1 MKATSDIELLVRL
14 DRASPD
20 SAASAA
26 RAGAARGGPVRA
38 AAAGHAAA
46 VHPGAGRRARRGPGR
61 GRATRTRSSPPRATS
76 CRGADRPTRVGEQG
90 AAPADPVTPAADPA
104 RPPRFDLRP
113 GTPDVSLFPR
123 RTWASALAAVLRDAP
138 DDRFGYPMPQGAP
151 ELRAELAAY
160 LGRVR
165 GVVADPD
172 AIVITSGVA
181 QGLSL
186 VTRVLRIGGDADR
199 PGGSRRRADPAPADR
214 RRAGARADPRRRR
227 GPRRRRAGEQRR
239 AGGVRR
245 PRAPVPHRRRA
256 EPGAARAAARLARAG
271 DRGRLRRRVPLRPR
285 AGRRRARARARPGR
299 VPRLTQQDARAGAAD
314 GLAGRAAGL
323 ADAILR
329 EKAHD
334 DNGTPVLEQ
343 LALARLLA
351 RGEIDRHIRRT
362 RLVYLRRRDALLAAL
377 ARAARGASVRDRGR
391 TACGARAARPPR
403 RRRGGRSR
411 RAPRHRRDA
420 AHAAPRG
427 GARTRRSSSVT
438 ASSPSRPS
446 RPRWPP
452 LAAAIRST
460 Q

>member
-14 DRASPD
+14 DRASPTALHLQLERGLREAVR
-20 SAASAA
+20 SGRLRPGTPLPST
-26 RAGAARGGPVRA
+26 RVLAGELAVARGVVSNAYTQLTAEGYLVS
-38 AAAGHAAA
+38 
-46 VHPGAGRRARRGPGR
+46 RRGS
-61 GRATRTRSSPPRATS
+61 A
-76 CRGADRPTRVGEQG
+76 TRVGEQG
-90 AAPADPVTPAADPA
+90 AAPAEPATPAADPA

-138 DDRFGYPMPQGAP
+138 DDRFGYPMPQGAL
-151 ELRAELAAY
+151 ELRTELAAY

-186 VTRVLRIGGDADR
+186 VTRVLRARGETRIGLED
-199 PGGSRRRADPAPADR
+199 PGTGPIRAQLTAGGLEPVPIPVDDEGLDVTALASSGVPAVFVTPAHQFPTGVVLSPARRAQLLEWDGLVIEDDYDAEYRYD
-214 RRAGARADPRRRR
+214 
-227 GPRRRRAGEQRR
+227 
-239 AGGVRR
+239 
-245 PRAPVPHRRRA
+245 RAPV
-256 EPGAARAAARLARAG
+256 GA
-271 DRGRLRRRVPLRPR
+271 V
-285 AGRRRARARARPGR
+285 
-299 VPRLTQQDARAGAAD
+299 Q
-314 GLAGRAAGL
+314 GLAPDRVVYLGSLSKTQAPALRTGWLVAPPSL

-377 ARAARGASVRDRGR
+377 ARQLPEARPYGIAAGLHVVLELPGHLDDVAVAEAAARRDIAVMPL
-391 TACGARAARPPR
+391 TQ
-403 RRRGGRSR
+403 
-411 RAPRHRRDA
+411 HRV
-420 AHAAPRG
+420 APRG
-427 GARTRRSSSVT
+427 PALILGYGQLAEPAIEAAV
-438 ASSPSRPS
+438 AA
-446 RPRWPP
+446 
-452 LAAAIRST
+452 LAAAIRSS